1 MHFLES
7 CRMWESPVLRGQ
19 CPLWEVGL
27 GCKRQHTEQ
36 ARQTQ
41 HPFMASA
48 AAPVSLPSVTGTWEL
63 KPRKPCPSL
72 PELLLGKVFIT
83 EVETKLEQQALA
95 KSLL

>member
-1 MHFLES
+1 MSDVGEP
-7 CRMWESPVLRGQ
+7 RPQGAV
-19 CPLWEVGL
+19 PLWEVGL
-27 GCKRQHTEQ
+27 GCRRQHTEQ

-63 KPRKPCPSL
+63 KPRKPCSFF
-72 PELLLGKVFIT
+72 PELLLGMVFIT
-83 EVETKLEQQALA
+83 EVETKLEHQALA